1 MKLKIILLILI
12 GFVLT
17 ARFVFIP
24 APSVSDSK
32 PTVNCIDNTKIYD
45 GPSFPYCQSLEKINQ
60 EYVSK
65 VKPIFQKKCLMCHG
79 VVKKVPL
86 YTVIPPVSFLINHHR
101 KEAKEHLDMRLD
113 YPFLGH
119 DEDLLEDLDEL
130 KEVIEEGEMP
140 PPLYKLMHWSSGI
153 TKKEKEIIFNWINQ
167 AIQILQSD
175 GLTPKEHPH
184 DHQHDHEHNH
194 DG

>member
-1 MKLKIILLILI
+1 MKLKVILIILI
-12 GFVLT
+12 GFILT
-17 ARFVFIP
+17 ARFVFID
-24 APSVSDSK
+24 APPFSGSK
-32 PTVNCIDNTKIYD
+32 PAVNAT
-45 GPSFPYCQSLEKINQ
+45 LEKINQ
-60 EYVSK
+60 EYLAK

-119 DEDLLEDLDEL
+119 DEDLLKDLDEL

-153 TKKEKEIIFNWINQ
+153 TKREKEVIFNWINQ
-167 AIQILQSD
+167 ATQALQAD
-175 GLTPKEHPH
+175 GLKKKEHPH
-184 DHQHDHEHNH
+184 DHEHDHEHNH
-194 DG
+194 DR